1 MYLFERGVI
10 MDLIMNED
18 DIVVAQRLV
27 TGSYNPLRDDF
38 YHEASIIYKTTNED
52 VRSYLNLL
60 KDKEKIFSITASGDQ
75 ILNSIL
81 VGSKD
86 ITACDVSHFPN
97 YFLALKVAAVKSLSL
112 EDYLN
117 FFVMTDEEN
126 MEFSDKYYDELRS
139 NLDKNSLEFWDHLF
153 GFFDGNEIYNSSLFS
168 REVYT
173 LKHFKE
179 RNPYLEEENYKLLR
193 KRLHDTTIRYVN
205 ANLGNSDLS
214 FNESYDLVNLSSIMY
229 YGTLR
234 NPKNYLKL
242 LESFNLNDK
251 GMILSYVYDISKQF
265 RKNYGSDE
273 FKFQKFNDDNA
284 GVMVYQKTK

>member
-1 MYLFERGVI
+1 MGS
-10 MDLIMNED
+10 IMNED

-38 YHEASIIYKTTNED
+38 YHETSIIYKTTNED

-86 ITACDVSHFPN
+86 ITACDVSHFPK
-97 YFLALKVAAVKSLSL
+97 YFLDLKIAAVKSLSL

-126 MEFSDKYYDELRS
+126 IEFSDKYYDELRS

-153 GFFDGNEIYNSSLFS
+153 GFFDGDEIYNSSLFS
-168 REVYT
+168 RKVYT

-179 RNPYLEEENYKLLR
+179 RNPYLEKENYKLLR
-193 KRLHDTTIRYVN
+193 RKLDDVDIKYINT
-205 ANLGNSDLS
+205 NLGNSDLS

-229 YGTLR
+229 YGILR
-234 NPKNYLKL
+234 DPKNYLKL
-242 LESFNLNDK
+242 LESFNLSDN

-273 FKFQKFNDDNA
+273 FRFQKFDDTNA
-284 GVMVYQKTK
+284 GVMVYQKKK

>member
-1 MYLFERGVI
+1 MGS
-10 MDLIMNED
+10 IMNED

-38 YHEASIIYKTTNED
+38 YHETSIIYKTTNED

-86 ITACDVSHFPN
+86 ITACDVSHFPK
-97 YFLALKVAAVKSLSL
+97 YFLDLKIAAVKSLSL

-117 FFVMTDEEN
+117 FFVITDEEN
-126 MEFSDKYYDELRS
+126 IEFSDKYYDELRS

-153 GFFDGNEIYNSSLFS
+153 GFFDGDEIYNSSLFS

-179 RNPYLEEENYKLLR
+179 RNPYLEKENYKLLR
-193 KRLHDTTIRYVN
+193 KKLDDVDIKYINT
-205 ANLGNSDLS
+205 NLGNSDLS

-229 YGTLR
+229 YGVLR
-234 NPKNYLKL
+234 DPKNYLKL
-242 LESFNLNDK
+242 LESFNLRDN

-273 FKFQKFNDDNA
+273 FRFQKFDDTNA
-284 GVMVYQKTK
+284 GVMVYQKKK

>member
-1 MYLFERGVI
+1 MGS
-10 MDLIMNED
+10 IMNED

-38 YHEASIIYKTTNED
+38 YHETSIIYKTTNED

-60 KDKEKIFSITASGDQ
+60 KDKKKIFSITASGDQ

-86 ITACDVSHFPN
+86 ITACDVSHFPK
-97 YFLALKVAAVKSLSL
+97 YFLDLKIAAVKSLSL

-126 MEFSDKYYDELRS
+126 IEFSDKYYDQLRS

-153 GFFDGNEIYNSSLFS
+153 GFFDGDEIYNSSLFS

-179 RNPYLEEENYKLLR
+179 RNPYLEKENYKLLR
-193 KRLHDTTIRYVN
+193 KKLDDVDIKYINT
-205 ANLGNSDLS
+205 NLGNSDLS

-229 YGTLR
+229 YGILR
-234 NPKNYLKL
+234 DPKNYLKL
-242 LESFNLNDK
+242 LENFNLRDN

-273 FKFQKFNDDNA
+273 FRFQKFDDTNA
-284 GVMVYQKTK
+284 GVMIYQKKK

>member
-1 MYLFERGVI
+1 MGS
-10 MDLIMNED
+10 IMNED

-38 YHEASIIYKTTNED
+38 YPETSIIYKTTNED

-86 ITACDVSHFPN
+86 ITACDVSHFPK
-97 YFLALKVAAVKSLSL
+97 YFLDLKIAAVKSLSL

-126 MEFSDKYYDELRS
+126 IEFSDKYYDELRS

-153 GFFDGNEIYNSSLFS
+153 GFFDGDEIYNSSLFS
-168 REVYT
+168 RKVYT

-179 RNPYLEEENYKLLR
+179 RNPYLEKGNYKLLR
-193 KRLHDTTIRYVN
+193 KKLDDVDIKYINT
-205 ANLGNSDLS
+205 NLGNSDLS

-229 YGTLR
+229 YGILR
-234 NPKNYLKL
+234 DPKNYLKL
-242 LESFNLNDK
+242 LENFNLRDN

-273 FKFQKFNDDNA
+273 FRFQKFDDTNA
-284 GVMVYQKTK
+284 GVMIYQKKK

>member
-1 MYLFERGVI
+1 MGS
-10 MDLIMNED
+10 IMNED

-86 ITACDVSHFPN
+86 ITACDVSHFPK
-97 YFLALKVAAVKSLSL
+97 YFLDLKIAAVKSLSL

-117 FFVMTDEEN
+117 FFVITDEEN
-126 MEFSDKYYDELRS
+126 IEFSDKYYDELRS

-153 GFFDGNEIYNSSLFS
+153 GFFDGDEIYNSSLFS

-179 RNPYLEEENYKLLR
+179 RNPYLEKENYKLLR
-193 KRLHDTTIRYVN
+193 KKLDDVDIKYINT
-205 ANLGNSDLS
+205 NLGNSDLS

-229 YGTLR
+229 YGVLR
-234 NPKNYLKL
+234 DPKNYLKL
-242 LESFNLNDK
+242 LESFN
-251 GMILSYVYDISKQF
+251 
-265 RKNYGSDE
+265 
-273 FKFQKFNDDNA
+273 
-284 GVMVYQKTK
+284 

>member
-1 MYLFERGVI
+1 MGS
-10 MDLIMNED
+10 IMNED

-38 YHEASIIYKTTNED
+38 YHETSIIYKTTNED

-60 KDKEKIFSITASGDQ
+60 KDKKKIFSITASGDQ

-86 ITACDVSHFPN
+86 ITACDVSHFPK
-97 YFLALKVAAVKSLSL
+97 YFLDLKIAAVKSLSL

-126 MEFSDKYYDELRS
+126 IEFSDKYYDELRS

-153 GFFDGNEIYNSSLFS
+153 GFFDGDEIYNSSLFS

-179 RNPYLEEENYKLLR
+179 RNPYLEKENYKLLR
-193 KRLHDTTIRYVN
+193 KKLDDVDIKYINT
-205 ANLGNSDLS
+205 NLGNSDLS

-229 YGTLR
+229 YGILR
-234 NPKNYLKL
+234 DPKNYLKL
-242 LESFNLNDK
+242 LESFNLRDN

-273 FKFQKFNDDNA
+273 FRFQKFDDTNA
-284 GVMVYQKTK
+284 GVMIYQKKK

>member
-1 MYLFERGVI
+1 MYLFEGVI
-10 MDLIMNED
+10 MGSIMNED

-38 YHEASIIYKTTNED
+38 YHETSIIYKTTNED

-60 KDKEKIFSITASGDQ
+60 KDKKKIFSITASGDQ

-86 ITACDVSHFPN
+86 ITACDVSHFPK
-97 YFLALKVAAVKSLSL
+97 YFLDLKIAAVKSLSL

-126 MEFSDKYYDELRS
+126 IEFSDKYYDELRS

-153 GFFDGNEIYNSSLFS
+153 GFFDGDEIYNSSLFS

-179 RNPYLEEENYKLLR
+179 RNPYLEKENYKLLR
-193 KRLHDTTIRYVN
+193 KKLDDVDIKYINT
-205 ANLGNSDLS
+205 NLGNSDLS

-229 YGTLR
+229 YGILR
-234 NPKNYLKL
+234 DPKNYLKL
-242 LESFNLNDK
+242 LENFNLRDN

-273 FKFQKFNDDNA
+273 FRFQKFDDTNA
-284 GVMVYQKTK
+284 GVMIYQKKK

>member
-1 MYLFERGVI
+1 MGS
-10 MDLIMNED
+10 IMNED

-38 YHEASIIYKTTNED
+38 YHETSIIYKTTNED

-86 ITACDVSHFPN
+86 ITACDVSHFPK
-97 YFLALKVAAVKSLSL
+97 YFLDLKIAAVKSLSL

-126 MEFSDKYYDELRS
+126 IEFSDKYYDELRS

-153 GFFDGNEIYNSSLFS
+153 GFFDGDEIYNTSLFS

-179 RNPYLEEENYKLLR
+179 RNPYLEKGNYKLLR
-193 KRLHDTTIRYVN
+193 KKLDDVDIKYINT
-205 ANLGNSDLS
+205 NLGNSDLS

-229 YGTLR
+229 YGILR
-234 NPKNYLKL
+234 DPKNYLKL
-242 LESFNLNDK
+242 LESFNLRDN

-273 FKFQKFNDDNA
+273 FRFQKFDDTNA
-284 GVMVYQKTK
+284 GVMVYQKKK

>member
-1 MYLFERGVI
+1 MG
-10 MDLIMNED
+10 LIMNKD

-86 ITACDVSHFPN
+86 IIACDVSHFPN
-97 YFLALKVAAVKSLSL
+97 YFLALNVAAVKSLSL

-153 GFFDGNEIYNSSLFS
+153 GFFDGE
-168 REVYT
+168 
-173 LKHFKE
+173 
-179 RNPYLEEENYKLLR
+179 
-193 KRLHDTTIRYVN
+193 
-205 ANLGNSDLS
+205 
-214 FNESYDLVNLSSIMY
+214 
-229 YGTLR
+229 
-234 NPKNYLKL
+234 
-242 LESFNLNDK
+242 
-251 GMILSYVYDISKQF
+251 
-265 RKNYGSDE
+265 
-273 FKFQKFNDDNA
+273 
-284 GVMVYQKTK
+284 

>member
-1 MYLFERGVI
+1 MGS
-10 MDLIMNED
+10 IMNED

-38 YHEASIIYKTTNED
+38 YHETSIIYKTTNED

-86 ITACDVSHFPN
+86 ITACDVSHFPK
-97 YFLALKVAAVKSLSL
+97 YFLDLKIAAVKSLSL

-117 FFVMTDEEN
+117 FFVITDEEN
-126 MEFSDKYYDELRS
+126 IEFSDKYYDELRS

-153 GFFDGNEIYNSSLFS
+153 GFFDGDEIYNSSLFS

-179 RNPYLEEENYKLLR
+179 RNPYLEKENYKLLR
-193 KRLHDTTIRYVN
+193 KKLDDVDIKYINT
-205 ANLGNSDLS
+205 NLGNSDLS

-229 YGTLR
+229 YGVLR
-234 NPKNYLKL
+234 DPKNYLKL
-242 LESFNLNDK
+242 LESFNLRDN

-273 FKFQKFNDDNA
+273 FRFQKFDDTNA
-284 GVMVYQKTK
+284 GVMIYQKKK

>member
-1 MYLFERGVI
+1 MGS
-10 MDLIMNED
+10 IMNED

-86 ITACDVSHFPN
+86 ITACDVSHFPK
-97 YFLALKVAAVKSLSL
+97 YFLDLKIAAVKSLSL

-117 FFVMTDEEN
+117 FFVITDEEN
-126 MEFSDKYYDELRS
+126 IEFSDKYYDELRS

-153 GFFDGNEIYNSSLFS
+153 GFFDGDEIYNSSLFS

-179 RNPYLEEENYKLLR
+179 RNPYLEKENYKLLR
-193 KRLHDTTIRYVN
+193 KKLDDVDIKYINT
-205 ANLGNSDLS
+205 NLGNSDLS

-229 YGTLR
+229 YGILR
-234 NPKNYLKL
+234 DPKNYLKL
-242 LESFNLNDK
+242 LESFNLRDN

-273 FKFQKFNDDNA
+273 FRFQKFDDTNA
-284 GVMVYQKTK
+284 GVMVYQKKK